1 MELFRKNI
9 VALRKG
15 LFNTNK
21 IKYSSSSL
29 SSAASRYSVPTMQ
42 AHEVII
48 SHHDSKPV
56 FESSVMFQ
64 ILKVSLDV
72 TDLCPNVVFQHMS
85 EATMIINYS
94 G

>member
-1 MELFRKNI
+1 MFLFAATYHYKLNLLSFTLSVKCYMELFRKNI

-21 IKYSSSSL
+21 IKHRSSSL

-42 AHEVII
+42 AHKVII

-56 FESSVMFQ
+56 FESSVIFQ
-64 ILKVSLDV
+64 
-72 TDLCPNVVFQHMS
+72 
-85 EATMIINYS
+85 Y
-94 G
+94 